1 MTNARTLALVQQ
13 RDDLVE
19 RIAIERVVI
28 ARNSASLRRLS
39 RTIDKVRDAIRYL
52 KSHPEA
58 LLLPVAII
66 VVSRPQR
73 LLAFTISAFGLWRM
87 ARMWRRRILS

>member
-66 VVSRPQR
+66 VVSRRQR
-73 LLAFTISAFGLWRM
+73 LLAFAISAFGLWRM

>member
-1 MTNARTLALVQQ
+1 MQQ

-39 RTIDKVRDAIRYL
+39 RTIDKVRDGILYL

-73 LLAFTISAFGLWRM
+73 LLAFAISALGLWRM